1 MVKSSLWTTFECKRS
16 SLLIHVVHAKKRG
29 KTTIFSFI
37 VILHRIFGLCFT
49 RYLVFC
55 GACLDDRHRNLLE
68 GWFWGLSKCRHL
80 ECYPSLSYVVQ
91 LEGNVI
97 LGLLK
102 GWNPFCFSR
111 SPFLLDLLKSIGDIN
126 GSFFQSS
133 CFFVNFTSLLRAHTE
148 PRGVE
153 NFDRI
158 LTYRNSNHLFWSQIN
173 MLNP

>member
-68 GWFWGLSKCRHL
+68 GWFWGLSKCGHL

-102 GWNPFCFSR
+102 GMESLLLQQKSFFIR
-111 SPFLLDLLKSIGDIN
+111 SPYDWLKSIGVIN

-158 LTYRNSNHLFWSQIN
+158 LTEIQTIYFEVK
-173 MLNP
+173 